1 MAEERNPVT
10 GAVAGETGEIRDE
23 IARTRSE
30 MSNTIGEIQDRLK
43 PEHLI
48 QQAKDSV
55 QEAAAVKM
63 RTIMHSANDA
73 AGAVAG
79 TTRRAADQAT
89 EYVKHHPVQVALLAA
104 GVTWLMTRNNRHE
117 WRGTRGYH
125 VASDWQ
131 GSDAAEGYAAQ
142 AKDKTRE
149 VVDQV
154 RDAASHATTQV
165 RDAASAATEQV
176 QQSWQR
182 AGHTSQRWLT
192 ENPLAVG
199 VAAVAAGVA
208 LGLVV
213 PGTRLEDRTLGE
225 TRDSMVEKAGE
236 AARGLRDAVAVKA
249 KDVAAEVMNEVA
261 PAALPPAATPP
272 AAQSAALPGS
282 PAGGYRPT

>member
-10 GAVAGETGEIRDE
+10 GTVAGETGEIRDE

-30 MSNTIGEIQDRLK
+30 MSNTIGEIQERLT

-48 QQAKDSV
+48 QKAKDSV

-79 TTRRAADQAT
+79 TTRRAAGQASD
-89 EYVKHHPVQVALLAA
+89 YVKHHPVQIALVAA
-104 GVTWLMTRNNRHE
+104 GVTWLLTRNNRPE
-117 WRGTRGYH
+117 WQGARGYN
-125 VASDWQ
+125 VANDWR
-131 GSDAAEGYAAQ
+131 GSDASEGYAAQ

-154 RDAASHATTQV
+154 RDAASSASAQV
-165 RDAASAATEQV
+165 RDAASTATDQV
-176 QQSWQR
+176 QQTWQR

-225 TRDSMVEKAGE
+225 TRDSMVEKASE
-236 AARGLRDAVAVKA
+236 AARDLRDAVAVKA
-249 KDVAAEVMNEVA
+249 KDVAAEVMEEVA
-261 PAALPPAATPP
+261 PAAAAKPAETPSVTPP
-272 AAQSAALPGS
+272 NR
-282 PAGGYRPT
+282 PAGGGYRPV

>member
-1 MAEERNPVT
+1 MAEERNPVM

-89 EYVKHHPVQVALLAA
+89 DYVKHHPVQFALLAA

-117 WRGTRGYH
+117 WQVARGYH
-125 VASDWQ
+125 GANDWQ
-131 GSDAAEGYAAQ
+131 GSNASGGYAAQ

-149 VVDQV
+149 MVDQV
-154 RDAASHATTQV
+154 RDAAPTATTQV
-165 RDAASAATEQV
+165 RDAASSATEQV

-213 PGTRLEDRTLGE
+213 PGTRLENRALGE
-225 TRDSMVEKAGE
+225 TRDSMVEKASE
-236 AARGLRDAVAVKA
+236 AARGMRDAVAVKA

-261 PAALPPAATPP
+261 PAAMPPAAAPP
-272 AAQSAALPGS
+272 AAQAAALPSSSAGS
-282 PAGGYRPT
+282 YRPT

>member
-10 GAVAGETGEIRDE
+10 GTVAGETGEIRNE

-89 EYVKHHPVQVALLAA
+89 DYVKHHPVQFALVAA
-104 GVTWLMTRNNRHE
+104 GVTWLLTRNNRHE
-117 WRGTRGYH
+117 WRGTRGYN
-125 VASDWQ
+125 VANDWQ
-131 GSDAAEGYAAQ
+131 GSDAAEGYVAQ

-154 RDAASHATTQV
+154 RDAATTASAQV
-165 RDAASAATEQV
+165 RDAASTATDQM

-236 AARGLRDAVAVKA
+236 AARDLRDAVAVKA
-249 KDVAAEVMNEVA
+249 KDVAAEVMGEVA
-261 PAALPPAATPP
+261 PAATPP
-272 AAQSAALPGS
+272 AAQSAALPSSSAGS
-282 PAGGYRPT
+282 YRPT

>member
-30 MSNTIGEIQDRLK
+30 MSNTIGKIQDRLK

-55 QEAAAVKM
+55 QEAAAAKM
-63 RTIMHSANDA
+63 RTIMHSANET

-79 TTRRAADQAT
+79 TTRRVADQAT
-89 EYVKHHPVQVALLAA
+89 DYVKHHPVQFALMAA
-104 GVTWLMTRNNRHE
+104 GVTWLLTRNNRPA
-117 WRGTRGYH
+117 WRGTRGYN
-125 VASDWQ
+125 VANDWQ
-131 GSDAAEGYAAQ
+131 GSDASEGYAAQ

-154 RDAASHATTQV
+154 RDAASGASAQV
-165 RDAASAATEQV
+165 RDAATTATDQV
-176 QQSWQR
+176 QRSWQR

-213 PGTRLEDRTLGE
+213 PGTRLEDRTLGA
-225 TRDSMVEKAGE
+225 TRDSMVEKAGD
-236 AARGLRDAVAVKA
+236 AARDLRDAVVVKA
-249 KDVAAEVMNEVA
+249 KDAAEEVMGEVA
-261 PAALPPAATPP
+261 PTKAVTPP
-272 AAQSAALPGS
+272 GAQSAALPS
-282 PAGGYRPT
+282 TPAGSYRPS